1 MSYTTGTVKTGKVVV
16 NVGSE
21 TLTQLTDVHQTEKIP
36 IKTTFNLNVKVTK
49 LQTLEKTNHLGVLKL
64 KSNSSTGLNC
74 GEKGSHHHQ
83 PY

>member
-49 LQTLEKTNHLGVLKL
+49 L
-64 KSNSSTGLNC
+64 
-74 GEKGSHHHQ
+74 
-83 PY
+83 